1 MTFGC
6 DISSTVW
13 LLMAVCIICALV
25 SAIIGLRNMRALAR
39 KGKRLMADDS
49 LPGNEGDLPGVSVIV
64 YAKNEESRIRE
75 YINALRRQEY
85 PEFEIIVINDASIDN
100 TAGIVEAMLEEDD
113 RLRFSFVPESSRNV
127 SRRKVAFTIGAKAAR
142 YPVLLITAANTEI
155 PSPHWLRR
163 MGAPF
168 ADPGVEVVIGTS
180 VYPKERHTGAG
191 RWYRQFDTMS
201 VLSQWLGSAL
211 AGEPY
216 RGDAYALA
224 YRKQTFFDHNG
235 FALTNR
241 FVAGEDDIFIN
252 TIATPGNTVVAL
264 HPQAMLRRV
273 LPADEYP
280 RLWLREKER
289 YTFTQRYLDTWAL
302 RRQAAMSLSLWL
314 GLISGVAASALA
326 LPDVLPACIM
336 LLTGLLLWGYQI
348 CLYRRAARLM
358 HSVCLFWS
366 VPLFWLMRPL
376 LNAVMRIR
384 FSANKSTNY
393 TWQHAK

>member
-39 KGKRLMADDS
+39 KGKRLMANDS

-64 YAKNEESRIRE
+64 YAKNEEVRIRE

-302 RRQAAMSLSLWL
+302 RRQAAMRS
-314 GLISGVAASALA
+314 
-326 LPDVLPACIM
+326 
-336 LLTGLLLWGYQI
+336 
-348 CLYRRAARLM
+348 RRPKR
-358 HSVCLFWS
+358 S
-366 VPLFWLMRPL
+366 
-376 LNAVMRIR
+376 
-384 FSANKSTNY
+384 
-393 TWQHAK
+393 